1 MIDPKELR
9 IGNYVRS
16 LKNNSNLCFGGNLPF
31 WEVTIDDILHILNNP
46 KNYEPIPLTE
56 DWLVK
61 FGFEVTD
68 DNPKQK
74 SYYEGDILFDMV
86 CFKFSNSEKK
96 GSNGGFYC
104 YEINDG
110 NTYINSVHQIQ
121 NLYFALTGQE
131 LIYNENH
138 K

>member
-31 WEVTIDDILHILNNP
+31 WEVTIDDMLHILNNP
-46 KNYEPIPLTE
+46 KNYESIPLTE

-61 FGFEVTD
+61 FGFEENPSHEHPHFDNWRRPEDTD
-68 DNPKQK
+68 
-74 SYYEGDILFDMV
+74 
-86 CFKFSNSEKK
+86 FSLGNYNDEYWVVEFLDQTY
-96 GSNGGFYC
+96 GC
-104 YEINDG
+104 PEIKYVN
-110 NTYINSVHQIQ
+110 QLQ

-131 LIYNENH
+131 LTINENI
-138 K
+138 